1 MIETQQILIPKK
13 VHIGDTAELRC
24 TFTADSQELSALVS
38 QGTASLP
45 LSVFSAVD
53 SEDFEILTVS
63 VSPAGVNYYQISI
76 TFIPWKSGAIK
87 LPDLSVADIDVAL
100 KPVDI
105 VSLTKQ
111 FNTSSLK
118 ESNAPL
124 LLPGTAYKLWG
135 SVIAGILLL
144 ILSINLIVKRK
155 KVSFFM
161 KNRILQLKYRK
172 NKRLTIK
179 KLRKLANCRKGKN
192 GLGAGG
198 GTSTSGEGTSTAG
211 RGTSTTGGGNC
222 AGGGTSAGEGTST
235 AGGANCASG
244 RAPNGA
250 NCAGISDSNIAEEF
264 QHIMRKYLEFR
275 FGYPFTNVVTADL
288 MNVFNDIT
296 QMVLSEMKYEAF
308 GEIVSAFIRTDYIR
322 YGGGA
327 NSDGVFLNGELQEL
341 VENIIG
347 DIEKLEGDDKKE
359 DVDA

>member
-161 KNRILQLKYRK
+161 KNKILQLKYRK

-192 GLGAGG
+192 GLGA
-198 GTSTSGEGTSTAG
+198 
-211 RGTSTTGGGNC
+211 GGGNC